1 MTQSLNSNSNNSGP
15 AWKRWLEDPEIAR
28 WHGKLALSSELTA
41 DERLRVL
48 ARYCDLVGT
57 TPQDLVAKAKDQDG
71 GRRAVENRLQD
82 FVITMRKKGNSPG
95 YVENF
100 TKAVRSWLDHND
112 ILLHRIVIGDSRA
125 TPTVENEHVPT
136 PDELRTALTAAG
148 PRGKVIIAFVA
159 FTGVRPEVLG
169 TERATDGLQLR
180 DLPDVVVKDGRVR
193 FRRGPPIQVHVRKE
207 LSKVRRKYD
216 TFLVAEGCGYL
227 KAYLDMR
234 AAHGEDLGPSSPIV
248 RPDYGF
254 DRKGR
259 PEDMRGSPFLGRQ
272 GICQEIRETLRAQ
285 GLRVRPYVLRSYA
298 ASALLEAQRQGK
310 LTDIDR
316 EFFLGRKGA
325 ITSVYTVHKEL
336 PQEKVDVLRQVYAG
350 CEPFFGAAP
359 QDTADVRLEVAR
371 ELVDVFLQ
379 AADRL
384 GAGAREKGKEIL
396 LSDLTAAFAAAV
408 KGTQAP

>member
-1 MTQSLNSNSNNSGP
+1 MTNDSDTIGSNSGP

-28 WHGKLALSSELTA
+28 WHAKLSLSSELTA

-48 ARYCDLVGT
+48 ARYCTTVGT
-57 TPQDLVAKAKDQDG
+57 TPQDLVARAKDQAG
-71 GRRAVENRLQD
+71 GRRAVENQLQD
-82 FVITMRKKGNSPG
+82 FVIGMRKKKYSPG

-100 TKAVRSWLDHND
+100 TKAVKSWLDHND

-125 TPTVENEHVPT
+125 TPTVEDEHVPT
-136 PDELRTALTAAG
+136 PAELRAALTAAN
-148 PRGKVIIAFVA
+148 PRGKVILSFVA

-169 TERATDGLQLR
+169 TERATDGLVLR
-180 DLPDVVVKDGRVR
+180 DLPDVAVKDGRVR

-216 TFLVAEGCGYL
+216 TFLPTEGCGYL

-234 AAHGEDLGPSSPIV
+234 AAHGEVLGPQTPIV

-254 DRKGR
+254 ERRGR
-259 PEDMRGSPFLGRQ
+259 PEDMRGSSFLGRQ
-272 GICQEIRETLRAQ
+272 GITQEIREVLRAQ

-310 LTDIDR
+310 ITDIDR

-336 PQEKVDVLRQVYAG
+336 PQEKLEPLRQAYAA
-350 CEPFFGAAP
+350 CEPYFGAEP
-359 QDTADVRLEVAR
+359 QGTADVRLEVAR
-371 ELVDVFLQ
+371 ELADVFLQ

-384 GAGAREKGKEIL
+384 GTEARQKGKEIM
-396 LSDLTAAFAAAV
+396 LSELTAAFAAAV
-408 KGTQAP
+408 TGKGP